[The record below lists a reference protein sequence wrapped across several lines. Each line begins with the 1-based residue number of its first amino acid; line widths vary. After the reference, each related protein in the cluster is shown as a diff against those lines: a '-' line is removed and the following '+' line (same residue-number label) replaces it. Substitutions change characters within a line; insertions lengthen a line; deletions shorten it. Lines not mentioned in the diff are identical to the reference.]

1 MSLKLKDIALATGSA
16 CTSAS
21 VEPSH
26 AIRAL
31 GFGDERA
38 HSALRV
44 SMGRFNTNEQ
54 IDKALSRIISAMRE
68 LLVLVPI

>member
-1 MSLKLKDIALATGSA
+1 MSLKLKDVALATGSD

-26 AIRAL
+26 VIRAL

-38 HSALRV
+38 HNALRM
-44 SMGRFNTNEQ
+44 SMGRGTTEKEVITAVNQ
-54 IDKALSRIISAMRE
+54 IVQ
-68 LLVLVPI
+68 LVQ

>member
-31 GFGDERA
+31 GFGNERA
-38 HSALRV
+38 HSALRISV
-44 SMGRFNTNEQ
+44 GRFTTEIQVITAVNQ
-54 IDKALSRIISAMRE
+54 IVQ
-68 LLVLVPI
+68 LVQQLEA